1 MSDAMAVRY
10 GTPIFA
16 TIGKYIDGFT
26 MGRATNGVP
35 CLERQTFDWSI
46 RIERKPEVA
55 NLQLDESGSS
65 APCIELATILVVWSI
80 FGVFAYL

>member
-1 MSDAMAVRY
+1 MSDAMVVRY

-35 CLERQTFDWSI
+35 YLERQTFDWSI
-46 RIERKPEVA
+46 RTKRKPEVA
-55 NLQLDESGSS
+55 NLDVGNLMKAGAVHHASNW
-65 APCIELATILVVWSI
+65 LLFWS